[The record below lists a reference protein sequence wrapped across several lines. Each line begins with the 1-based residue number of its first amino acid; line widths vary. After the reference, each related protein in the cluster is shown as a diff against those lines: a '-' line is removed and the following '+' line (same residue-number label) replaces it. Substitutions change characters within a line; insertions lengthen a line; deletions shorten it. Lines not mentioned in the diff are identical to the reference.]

1 MSGERFKKVGKGS
14 FFDSLVY
21 EEVVPRDHFLV
32 RLNELIRWEALQP
45 LFLAAYRG
53 RARQGKPPYDPIVI
67 LKVLVLSILYNLS
80 ERQTAEWVRYY
91 LPAKEFVGLGANE
104 KGPDHT
110 TLSLFKRRMLQA
122 GVWGAFE
129 AACAEIL
136 RQAREA
142 GIELGQVQVVDSVHT
157 EADVDRDADRQRQ
170 KEGKP
175 PRDKDAQ
182 LVYKGRRRQTQADGS
197 VVSKPAQYLGYK
209 THVSLNAET
218 GLITSLV
225 PTAGSAADNKQFAA
239 LLARDEAQGVGATVY
254 TGDQA
259 YDDTAIHYL
268 LRQTGKGSA
277 LRLHAYRMQKKDAHK
292 EPWLRIQA
300 SPAYAQGLAE
310 RYKIERK
317 FGEAKRWHGFGR
329 CRYLGLLRYGIQ
341 AFLTVLA
348 LNLKRIVYLLTGTP
362 FRAPK
367 RRGAVAV

>member
-1 MSGERFKKVGKGS
+1 MGGERFKKVGKGS

-32 RLNELIRWEALQP
+32 QLNALICWEALQP
-45 LFLAAYRG
+45 LFLVAYKG
-53 RARQGKPPYDPIVI
+53 LAREGKPPYDPIVI
-67 LKVLVLSILYNLS
+67 FKVLVLSVLYHLS
-80 ERQTAEWVRYY
+80 ERQAEEWVRYY
-91 LPAKEFVGLGANE
+91 LPAKEFVGLAANE
-104 KGPDHT
+104 KGPDHS
-110 TLSLFKRRMLQA
+110 TLSLFRRRMLQA
-122 GVWGAFE
+122 GVWSAFE

-136 RQAREA
+136 RQALEA
-142 GIELGQVQVVDSVHT
+142 GIQLGKVQVVDSVHT
-157 EADVDRDADRQRQ
+157 EADVDREADRERQRG
-170 KEGKP
+170 GKP
-175 PRDKDAQ
+175 PRDGDAQ
-182 LVYKGRRRQTQADGS
+182 LIHKGRRRQTQADGS
-197 VVSKPAQYLGYK
+197 VVTKPAQYLGYK

-225 PTAGSAADNKQFAA
+225 PTHGSAADNKQFAA
-239 LLARDEAQGVGATVY
+239 LLAKDEAQGVGAEIY

-268 LRQTGKGSA
+268 LRLAGKQPA
-277 LRLHAYRMQKKDAHK
+277 LRMHDYRTHK
-292 EPWLRIQA
+292 QDPNTEPWLRLQA

-329 CRYLGLLRYGIQ
+329 CRYLGLLRYGVQ
-341 AFLTVLA
+341 AFLTVLV

-367 RRGAVAV
+367 RQGAVAV